1 MRLKALDQSVEKPYA
16 WWWEMAKKMQHLKY
30 VFKTMLV
37 GLGQFNTVLPLK
49 MVVRKFFKAGP

>member
-1 MRLKALDQSVEKPYA
+1 
-16 WWWEMAKKMQHLKY
+16 MAKKMQHLKY